1 MRYGGSG
8 TAEANSKSVLLA
20 SVVHCHHGE
29 IAASE
34 DYLLII
40 ATFAFSYHLTV
51 HPAFSP
57 GARPG

>member
-1 MRYGGSG
+1 MRYGGAVRLKP
-8 TAEANSKSVLLA
+8 TQKSVLLA

-40 ATFAFSYHLTV
+40 AFAFSYHLTV
-51 HPAFSP
+51 HPGVPP
-57 GARPG
+57 GR